1 MCKIGFMRRYYILL
15 CFLITGCSGLPT
27 TLSEQLS
34 GLNDGDKVTVGTVQK
49 EIHEGM
55 TNTEV
60 LEVLGSPNIVTT
72 DDQRRENWVYD
83 KIATQK
89 FVSGS
94 QGTGSRLFGF
104 IPLNANAAYSS
115 SQRTL
120 TIIIKFDAQ
129 NKVRDFSYHS
139 SRF

>member
-1 MCKIGFMRRYYILL
+1 MI
-15 CFLITGCSGLPT
+15 
-27 TLSEQLS
+27 
-34 GLNDGDKVTVGTVQK
+34 
-49 EIHEGM
+49 
-55 TNTEV
+55 
-60 LEVLGSPNIVTT
+60 
-72 DDQRRENWVYD
+72 DQRRENWVYD
-83 KIATQK
+83 KITTQK